1 MDAITIA
8 TLAGVI
14 LIGIE
19 RILARFQC
27 SSLCHGFNHV
37 DLSVSRCCRLDIE
50 REQSP
55 PTSPVM
61 SGLPSL
67 ERSVEDVIAQIA
79 INRGST
85 PLSPTT
91 PSFNC
96 EVSPPGQ

>member
-27 SSLCHGFNHV
+27 SVCHGFNHF

-61 SGLPSL
+61 SDLPSL

-79 INRGST
+79 INRGPT
-85 PLSPTT
+85 PLSPAAL
-91 PSFNC
+91 
-96 EVSPPGQ
+96 

>member
-14 LIGIE
+14 LIAIE

-27 SSLCHGFNHV
+27 SVCHGFNHV

-61 SGLPSL
+61 SDLPSL

-79 INRGST
+79 INRGPT
-85 PLSPTT
+85 PLSPAAL
-91 PSFNC
+91 
-96 EVSPPGQ
+96 

>member
-27 SSLCHGFNHV
+27 SFCHGFNHV

-67 ERSVEDVIAQIA
+67 ERSVEEVIAQIA
-79 INRGST
+79 INRGPT
-85 PLSPTT
+85 PLSPAAL
-91 PSFNC
+91 
-96 EVSPPGQ
+96 

>member
-27 SSLCHGFNHV
+27 SVCHGFNHF

-79 INRGST
+79 INRGPT
-85 PLSPTT
+85 PLSPAAL
-91 PSFNC
+91 
-96 EVSPPGQ
+96 

>member
-27 SSLCHGFNHV
+27 SVCHGFNHF
-37 DLSVSRCCRLDIE
+37 DISVSRCCRLDIE

-79 INRGST
+79 INRGPT
-85 PLSPTT
+85 PLSPAAL
-91 PSFNC
+91 
-96 EVSPPGQ
+96 

>member
-27 SSLCHGFNHV
+27 SVCHGFNHF

-67 ERSVEDVIAQIA
+67 ERSVEEVIAQIA
-79 INRGST
+79 INRGPT
-85 PLSPTT
+85 PLSPAAL
-91 PSFNC
+91 
-96 EVSPPGQ
+96 

>member
-27 SSLCHGFNHV
+27 SVCHGFNHF

-55 PTSPVM
+55 PTSPVTSPVM

-79 INRGST
+79 INRGPT
-85 PLSPTT
+85 PLSPAAL
-91 PSFNC
+91 
-96 EVSPPGQ
+96 